1 MSLYGAPRPKSKPDP
16 VPLSQSSIHALAT
29 ELSLARARPRQSRTG
44 PSQKPLSNRGV
55 AVRAA
60 RDEAGRT
67 TSRDIGGDVDEHE
80 LARSRK
86 KLIVKARV
94 YERLRKVGGG
104 DGEAEEEDRLVD
116 FDRKWVEEGEPEF
129 HSSASS
135 SSDEPE
141 DEGETVEHT
150 DDLGRT
156 REVSKKTLAR
166 VLRREAR
173 AKQRAR
179 DQQVPPSPA
188 HHHQLA
194 SQPPPESISYG
205 PRIQTGA
212 FQTANFSSV
221 PTADMLAAAMPA
233 EKAVVEEVHYD
244 AGGEVRTKGV
254 GFYRFSKDEEDR
266 KREFQ
271 ELEEE
276 RRRTERERERM
287 AEKKRK
293 RKEDLERRKEEV
305 RKKRRGKVGGTW
317 LEGFMGQLEGGRGG
331 NAAEEDK

>member
-1 MSLYGAPRPKSKPDP
+1 MSLYGAPRPKSKLSSI
-16 VPLSQSSIHALAT
+16 PLSQSSIHALAT
-29 ELSLARARPRQSRTG
+29 ELSLARTRPRQSRTR

-55 AVRAA
+55 AARAA
-60 RDEAGRT
+60 RDEASRT
-67 TSRDIGGDVDEHE
+67 TSRDLGGDVDELE
-80 LARSRK
+80 WARSRK
-86 KLIVKARV
+86 KLIVKAGV
-94 YERLRKVGGG
+94 YEGMQKGREGV
-104 DGEAEEEDRLVD
+104 EEDGLVD

-129 HSSASS
+129 CASASS
-135 SSDEPE
+135 SDE
-141 DEGETVEHT
+141 DEGGGEMVEHT

-156 REVSKKTLAR
+156 RRISAKALAR
-166 VLRREAR
+166 ILRREAR
-173 AKQRAR
+173 TGQRAQ
-179 DQQVPPSPA
+179 DQPIPPSQT
-188 HHHQLA
+188 HHHLA
-194 SQPPPESISYG
+194 AQPAPESISYG

-212 FQTANFSSV
+212 FLTANFSSV
-221 PTADMLAAAMPA
+221 PTADMLAAAMPI
-233 EKAVVEEVHYD
+233 EKEGVDEVHYD

-276 RRRTERERERM
+276 RRRTERERGRM

-317 LEGFMGQLEGGRGG
+317 LEGFIGELEGGDAQEAG
-331 NAAEEDK
+331 K

>member
-1 MSLYGAPRPKSKPDP
+1 M
-16 VPLSQSSIHALAT
+16 
-29 ELSLARARPRQSRTG
+29 
-44 PSQKPLSNRGV
+44 
-55 AVRAA
+55 
-60 RDEAGRT
+60 DER
-67 TSRDIGGDVDEHE
+67 E

-86 KLIVKARV
+86 KLIAKAGV
-94 YERLRKVGGG
+94 YERLRKGNGG
-104 DGEAEEEDRLVD
+104 DGEEEDALVD

-129 HSSASS
+129 RSSASDD
-135 SSDEPE
+135 DEE
-141 DEGETVEHT
+141 EEGDGGGEMVEHT

-156 REVSKKTLAR
+156 RKVSKKALAR
-166 VLRREAR
+166 ILRREAR
-173 AKQRAR
+173 TKQQAQ
-179 DQQVPPSPA
+179 DQQTSPSQGP
-188 HHHQLA
+188 HHLA
-194 SQPPPESISYG
+194 AQPPPESVSYG

-221 PTADMLAAAMPA
+221 PTADMLAAAMPV
-233 EKAVVEEVHYD
+233 EKEGVEQVHYD
-244 AGGEVRTKGV
+244 ADREVRTKGV

-317 LEGFMGQLEGGRGG
+317 LEGFMGELEGG
-331 NAAEEDK
+331 NAKETDK

>member
-1 MSLYGAPRPKSKPDP
+1 MSLYGVPRPKSKPNP
-16 VPLSQSSIHALAT
+16 IPLSQSSIHALAT
-29 ELSLARARPRQSRTG
+29 ELSLARARPRQSRTK

-55 AVRAA
+55 ATRAA

-67 TSRDIGGDVDEHE
+67 TSRDIGGDVDERE

-86 KLIVKARV
+86 KLIAKAGV
-94 YERLRKVGGG
+94 YERLRKGGGGG
-104 DGEAEEEDRLVD
+104 DGEEEDGLVD

-135 SSDEPE
+135 DDDEE
-141 DEGETVEHT
+141 EEGGGGGEMVEHT

-156 REVSKKTLAR
+156 RKVSKKALAR
-166 VLRREAR
+166 ILRREAR
-173 AKQRAR
+173 TKQRAQ
-179 DQQVPPSPA
+179 DQQIPPSQA
-188 HHHQLA
+188 HHHLA
-194 SQPPPESISYG
+194 AQPPPESISYG

-233 EKAVVEEVHYD
+233 EKEGFEEVHYD
-244 AGGEVRTKGV
+244 ADGEVRTKGV
-254 GFYRFSKDEEDR
+254 GFYRFSKDEGDR

-271 ELEEE
+271 ELDEE

-317 LEGFMGQLEGGRGG
+317 LEGFMGELEGG
-331 NAAEEDK
+331 NSPEIDK